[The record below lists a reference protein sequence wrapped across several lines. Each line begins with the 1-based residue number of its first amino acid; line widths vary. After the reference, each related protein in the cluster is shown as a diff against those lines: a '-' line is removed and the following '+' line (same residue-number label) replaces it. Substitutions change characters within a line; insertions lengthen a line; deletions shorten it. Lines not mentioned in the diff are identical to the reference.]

1 MKSLIVLIFA
11 TALVVSVRA
20 QHQSVAVP
28 QAVKTAFAKM
38 YPDVKTV
45 EWEAE
50 GKYYEAEWEQNG
62 KESSVV
68 FDNAGGLIENETE
81 ITFDELPANAK
92 SYIQKNYKGK
102 KVKEVEKSTNAK
114 GVVMYEVE
122 IEGKDLEFDSTG
134 KFLKFEAEDEA
145 GDKDEKKDK

>member
-1 MKSLIVLIFA
+1 MKNLIVLIFA
-11 TALVVSVRA
+11 TVLVVSVRA
-20 QHQSVAVP
+20 QQQSVAVP
-28 QAVKTAFAKM
+28 QVVKTAFAKM
-38 YPDVKTV
+38 YPDVKNV

-62 KESSVV
+62 KENSVV
-68 FDNAGGLIENETE
+68 FDNAGGLIEIETETE

-92 SYIQKNYKGK
+92 SYVQKNYNNK

-122 IEGKDLEFDSTG
+122 IDGKDLEFDSTG
-134 KFLKFEAEDEA
+134 KFLQFEAEEEK
-145 GDKDEKKDK
+145 GEKDNK